1 MSTFTKKTDIVN
13 KKSIDT
19 CDLHVWRR
27 FFTKKS
33 LVILS
38 LLVFTGIEFA
48 GVAQGAIP
56 WLHVDGNAI
65 KDPNGNV
72 VVLRGVALEDLG
84 CVQLWRDGYENRI
97 DRLTDMTDS
106 QGASTGW
113 YTRVV
118 RLAVYPSDQG
128 DGGYPWYFDDDPNDY
143 YDNLLRPAVDY
154 CALKGLYVIID
165 WHYITDTWD
174 KVAQTSAFWEYIAP
188 RFAGD
193 SHVLFELFNEPMN
206 DGASETARW
215 LSVRTD
221 MQTWVD
227 IVRTY
232 AANNLIL
239 VGGPSW
245 SQMIGPAATYPV
257 SGSNIVYVSHIYPAH
272 WLSIY
277 GSQAWF
283 KSQITTCAAVH
294 PVIMTEWGFS
304 MSMGENTLLNGTI
317 TNYGQPLMDFIE
329 QHGISNTAWCAD
341 YAWGPPMFWGDW
353 TLRCGDGEMGCF
365 VKDTLYWRRNDDQPN
380 PGIIDFTE
388 YAGFASQWSRTD
400 CNSGNGFC
408 DGADTDESGEV
419 AGLDLK
425 EWVDQWLKTGPS
437 YLTTSV
443 ATVSGDGL
451 GNMAD
456 FAIFADNW
464 LAGL

>member
-1 MSTFTKKTDIVN
+1 MLTFTKKTGIVN
-13 KKSIDT
+13 KNDIDI

-38 LLVFTGIEFA
+38 LLVFAGIEFA
-48 GVAQGAIP
+48 GVAEAVIP

-72 VVLRGVALEDLG
+72 VVLRGVSLIDLG
-84 CVQLWRDGYENRI
+84 HLEGWQDGAINMI
-97 DRLTDMTDS
+97 DRLTDKTDPNGNS
-106 QGASTGW
+106 PGW
-113 YTRVV
+113 YTKVIRIPIVPPDESSGWPY
-118 RLAVYPSDQG
+118 R
-128 DGGYPWYFDDDPNDY
+128 WNPNNDNFY
-143 YDNLLRPAVDY
+143 NNLLRPVVDY
-154 CALKGLYVIID
+154 CASKDLYVIID
-165 WHYITDTWD
+165 WHYIRNTWERVADTNE
-174 KVAQTSAFWEYIAP
+174 FWEDMAP
-188 RFAGD
+188 KFAGD
-193 SHVLFELFNEPMN
+193 SHVLFELFNEPIN

-294 PVIMTEWGFS
+294 PVMMTEWGFS
-304 MSMGENTLLNGTI
+304 MSMGTDTLLNGTI
-317 TNYGQPLMDFIE
+317 TDYGQPLMNFIE
-329 QHGISNTAWCAD
+329 QHGIGNTAWVAS
-341 YAWGPPMFWGDW
+341 YNWGPPMFWGDW
-353 TLRCGDGEMGCF
+353 TLRIGEGEMGGF

-408 DGADTDESGEV
+408 DGADVDESGEV

-437 YLTTSV
+437 YLTTSI